1 MKTVCEQCGKALS
14 QPETVK
20 NPRLYVGTKP
30 DGGNIQ
36 YQRSLC
42 ERCDLAEKSKGV
54 IEGKNG

>member
-1 MKTVCEQCGKALS
+1 MMKCEQCGKALS
-14 QPETVK
+14 QTEITR
-20 NPRLYVGTKP
+20 NPHLYVRAKS

-54 IEGKNG
+54 TEGKSE